1 MSEFKSFFKRVAGNE
16 GDRCHYPTRL
26 DTYGCGCQH
35 NCGYCYAR
43 SLLDFRK
50 MWNPA
55 YPAIANINKIRHTIR
70 TKLRPGEIVRLGG
83 MTDCFQPLER
93 ENRITLQTIE
103 ALNEMGVGYLIVTK
117 SELVAEPEYLEV
129 MDKDLAHIQVSI
141 TSTDDSISRKIEP
154 GASLP
159 GDRIRAVETLQAKG
173 FDVSVRLSP
182 YVPEF
187 VDIGV
192 INKIRCDKVLIEFL
206 RVNSWIRKWLTNL
219 DAGIDLSRYSEH
231 HAGYDHLPIGD
242 KRLLLDRVI
251 GFREV
256 SVCEDVEDHQRW
268 WVRNVNANPDDC
280 CNLRKPKTKQDMEPT
295 DKCKKERK
303 DIPIDLLL
311 LNKGQVSWLPKNPRR
326 WTAAGVQRMVDS
338 LNEDPD
344 FLEDRPPLVVPY
356 GDKFVVFASNLRV
369 EGEKRRKARMSL
381 PCIVYYPE
389 TDEDRETVKRRA
401 TKDNGHMGLWDVD
414 ELANEVWGDAKTLQ
428 AYGVDGVIDP
438 EEQVKKVLKDQEV
451 IARTPFTEVLGEEH
465 NYIVLKFDNTVD
477 WLQALTMFEVEPA
490 KALPTKTD
498 GEQSLAFQK
507 RIGVG
512 RVLDGPKAIENLKA
526 YKEVGNGN

>member
-1 MSEFKSFFKRVAGNE
+1 MN
-16 GDRCHYPTRL
+16 
-26 DTYGCGCQH
+26 
-35 NCGYCYAR
+35 
-43 SLLDFRK
+43 
-50 MWNPA
+50 
-55 YPAIANINKIRHTIR
+55 
-70 TKLRPGEIVRLGG
+70 
-83 MTDCFQPLER
+83 
-93 ENRITLQTIE
+93 
-103 ALNEMGVGYLIVTK
+103 
-117 SELVAEPEYLEV
+117 
-129 MDKDLAHIQVSI
+129 
-141 TSTDDSISRKIEP
+141 
-154 GASLP
+154 
-159 GDRIRAVETLQAKG
+159 
-173 FDVSVRLSP
+173 
-182 YVPEF
+182 
-187 VDIGV
+187 
-192 INKIRCDKVLIEFL
+192 
-206 RVNSWIRKWLTNL
+206 
-219 DAGIDLSRYSEH
+219 
-231 HAGYDHLPIGD
+231 
-242 KRLLLDRVI
+242 
-251 GFREV
+251 
-256 SVCEDVEDHQRW
+256 
-268 WVRNVNANPDDC
+268 
-280 CNLRKPKTKQDMEPT
+280 MEPTT

-369 EGEKRRKARMSL
+369 EGEKRRKQRMSL

-451 IARTPFTEVLGEEH
+451 IARTPFTKVLGEEH
-465 NYIVLKFDNTVD
+465 NYILLYFDNDVD
-477 WLQALTMFEVEPA
+477 WLQALTLFNVEPA
-490 KALPTKTD
+490 KALPTKKD

-512 RVLDGPKAIENLKA
+512 RVLKGADAINNILEQFKQ
-526 YKEVGNGN
+526 